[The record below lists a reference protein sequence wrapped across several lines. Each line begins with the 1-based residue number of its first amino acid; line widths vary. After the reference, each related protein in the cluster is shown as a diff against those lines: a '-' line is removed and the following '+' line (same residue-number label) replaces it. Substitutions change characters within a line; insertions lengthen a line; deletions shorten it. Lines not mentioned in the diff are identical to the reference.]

1 MVFKLPNRKNSEV
14 VVPVM
19 KKWGVT
25 KGLTN
30 NIRKSPTWITLK
42 MFSRSDRRNM
52 LVVLFIQISLG
63 VLDLV
68 GIALI
73 GVIGSLAIAGI
84 SGDAV
89 GDRVSGVI
97 RLLRL
102 EDQTLQ
108 IQISIIG
115 GLSAAFLIS
124 KTLVTLILTNK
135 TFTFLANRSAQF
147 ASLLVD
153 KLLATNL
160 KKIQEKSIQEIIYVA
175 SGGVNALIL
184 GVLGGWFNIVG
195 DFALFMIL
203 GTGLFIIDS
212 GIALSMTLFIVLI
225 AALIYRRLGEQFGEL
240 GVTQANLSV
249 KTAQTVNEIVLAFRE
264 SFVRDRGG
272 HYAKRFRDLEF
283 AMAKGNSRINLM
295 SLYTKYIFEVVFVL
309 SSIAVAAFVF
319 TTEPVGRAS
328 AILSIFLVTGMRIIP
343 AVVRIQQG
351 MSKIRIQ
358 TGYAQQAIDLLKSV
372 EKSSGTTPSSK
383 FVPREHSGFTPE
395 INLKRV
401 KFDFGNED
409 WSLLIDEVSIRKGEF
424 VGFVGSSG
432 AGKTTLIDLILG
444 LREPQTGTVEISG
457 MPPKKAI
464 ECWPGAIAYVPQDS
478 AILEGSI
485 RENIVLGYETEE
497 VEDEILWRALEL
509 AHLTEFVKGLPEGLD
524 SKVGDRGT
532 RLSGG
537 QRQRLGIARAFLTA
551 PDLIFLDEAT
561 SSLDSEIEAAISD
574 SILKLKGRVTVVMI
588 AHRLSTVLEADTIYF
603 MRDGSIVDKGTF
615 QELKLKNEQFARQAQ
630 IMGL

>member
-1 MVFKLPNRKNSEV
+1 
-14 VVPVM
+14 M
-19 KKWGVT
+19 KKLRIGRELAV
-25 KGLTN
+25 

-42 MFSRSDRRNM
+42 MFSSRDRRNM
-52 LVVLFIQISLG
+52 LIVLFTQISLG

-73 GVIGSLAIAGI
+73 GVIGSLAISGI

-108 IQISIIG
+108 TQISIIG

-124 KTLVTLILTNK
+124 KTLVTLTLTNK
-135 TFTFLANRSAQF
+135 TFTFLANKSAQF

-184 GVLGGWFNIVG
+184 GVLGGWFNIIG
-195 DFALFMIL
+195 DIALFLIL

-212 GIALSMTLFIVLI
+212 GIALAMTVFIVII
-225 AALIYRRLGEQFGEL
+225 AAAIYRRLGEQFGEL
-240 GVTQANLSV
+240 GVAQSNLSI

-272 HYAKRFRDLEF
+272 YYAKRFRDLEF
-283 AMAKGNSRINLM
+283 AMARGNSRINLM
-295 SLYTKYIFEVVFVL
+295 SLYTKYIFEIVFVL
-309 SSIAVAAFVF
+309 SSITVAAFVLM
-319 TTEPVGRAS
+319 TEPVGRAS

-351 MSKIRIQ
+351 LSKIRIQ

-372 EKSSGTTPSSK
+372 EMSPGSTPSSS
-383 FVPREHSGFTPE
+383 FLPQVHEGFIPE
-395 INLKRV
+395 IRASGIE
-401 KFDFGNED
+401 FDFGNPD
-409 WSLLIDEVSIRKGEF
+409 WNLFIDEITINQGEF
-424 VGFVGSSG
+424 VAFVGSSG
-432 AGKTTLIDLILG
+432 AGKTTLIDMILG
-444 LREPQTGTVEISG
+444 LREPLKGKIEISG
-457 MPPKKAI
+457 VLPKHAI
-464 ECWPGAIAYVPQDS
+464 ERWPGAISYVPQDS
-478 AILEGSI
+478 AILEGTV
-485 RENIVLGYETEE
+485 RENIVLGYESKDID
-497 VEDEILWRALEL
+497 DEILWRALEM
-509 AHLTEFVKGLPEGLD
+509 AHLRDFVKSLPDGLD

-532 RLSGG
+532 SLSGG
-537 QRQRLGIARAFLTA
+537 QRQRLCIARAFLTN

-561 SSLDSEIEAAISD
+561 SSLDGEIEAAISET
-574 SILKLKGRVTVVMI
+574 ILELKGKVTVVMI
-588 AHRLSTVLEADTIYF
+588 AHRLSTVVSADRIYF
-603 MRDGSIVDKGTF
+603 MSNGKIESFGNFK
-615 QELKLKNEQFARQAQ
+615 ELKEKNSDFARQAS